1 MRLRPSDQ
9 SPSANGD
16 PMRYARRPAA
26 ANADSPTPLE
36 PHVAQA
42 ISEELRRTI
51 HQTKPSMSEKTVYSI
66 NLDVKFEPLS
76 VIDIH
81 EIVATTP
88 EPWFNQTLT
97 RVNDS
102 VVRIGILHGEFHWH
116 KHEHDDEFFYVVD
129 GTLLIDFEDRT
140 VELQAKQG
148 LTVPR
153 GVLHRTRA
161 PQKVVI
167 LMVETAGIVPTGD

>member
-1 MRLRPSDQ
+1 
-9 SPSANGD
+9 
-16 PMRYARRPAA
+16 
-26 ANADSPTPLE
+26 
-36 PHVAQA
+36 
-42 ISEELRRTI
+42 
-51 HQTKPSMSEKTVYSI
+51 MSEKTVYSI

-76 VIDIH
+76 VIDIQ
-81 EIVATTP
+81 EIVAGTS

-116 KHEHDDEFFYVVD
+116 KHEHDDEFFYVVE
-129 GTLLIDFEDRT
+129 GKLLIDFEDRT
-140 VELQAKQG
+140 VELQPKQG

-167 LMVETAGIVPTGD
+167 LMVETADIVPTGD